1 MAGTRRA
8 IPYWLG
14 AGALLLGCGG
24 REVGGSLQS
33 DASTEDVADGA
44 IAPDSSD
51 ASCDEAPDDS
61 SCGLVIRGPCAHPCM
76 LQMIT
81 TTSGQIPCALVE
93 ALPGS
98 GGEPE
103 CAGYPGPGLSAIDSE
118 HTAYLDA
125 ARACWSLDESTP
137 VCLLGQLY
145 PNVLVDGTFT
155 CTSSAISGW
164 CYVET
169 HADAEACA
177 TTVAFST
184 NAEPPAG
191 AIVGLFCGP

>member
-1 MAGTRRA
+1 MSGPRRA
-8 IPYWLG
+8 IQYWLG

-24 REVGGSLQS
+24 REVGGSVQA

-44 IAPDSSD
+44 VAPDSSD
-51 ASCDEAPDDS
+51 ASCDEPPDDT
-61 SCGLVIRGPCAHPCM
+61 SCGMVIRGPCAHPCM
-76 LQMIT
+76 FQGIT
-81 TTSGQIPCALVE
+81 TTSGQIPRALVE

-98 GGEPE
+98 GGEPA
-103 CAGYPGPGLSAIDSE
+103 CAGHPGLSAIDGEYS
-118 HTAYLDA
+118 AYLDA

-137 VCLLGQLY
+137 VCFLGQLY

-155 CTSSAISGW
+155 CTSSSASGW

-169 HADAEACA
+169 HADAESCA
-177 TTVAFST
+177 TTVAFS
-184 NAEPPAG
+184 ASGEPPAG